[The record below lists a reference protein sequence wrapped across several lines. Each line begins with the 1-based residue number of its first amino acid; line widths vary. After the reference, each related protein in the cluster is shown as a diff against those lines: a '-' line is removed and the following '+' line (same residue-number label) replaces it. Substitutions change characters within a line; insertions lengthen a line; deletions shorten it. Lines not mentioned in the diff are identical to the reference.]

1 MKKPR
6 TLIVDDDPAIRD
18 ILSVILQRDGWD
30 VLCAADGEEAVQRI
44 SEEKFD
50 IIVLDLLMPRMNG
63 AEVLNF
69 MAEHND
75 KTPVV
80 VVSGAAS
87 EHHQTL
93 DSRIVRVTL
102 KKPFEIGDLRA
113 VLRAILDTADHHL
126 R

>member
-6 TLIVDDDPAIRD
+6 TLIVDDEPAIRD

-30 VLCAADGEEAVQRI
+30 VTTAADGEEAVQRI
-44 SEEKFD
+44 SHEKFD

-63 AEVLNF
+63 GEVLAF
-69 MAEHND
+69 MAEHDN

-80 VVSGAAS
+80 VVSGAS
-87 EHHQTL
+87 SDQHQAL
-93 DSRIVRVTL
+93 DSGIVRVTL